1 MILKYS
7 GITASVHTESCVK
20 LLIATRSRQ
29 TPSGGKKKKK
39 KKEKVLNLSPFHA
52 WFIDSVSLEKK
63 IDLTFF
69 LYPNN

>member
-1 MILKYS
+1 MILKCS
-7 GITASVHTESCVK
+7 GITASVHTESCVN

-29 TPSGGKKKKK
+29 TPSGGKGKKK
-39 KKEKVLNLSPFHA
+39 KVLNLSPFHA

>member
-7 GITASVHTESCVK
+7 GITASVNTESCVN

-29 TPSGGKKKKK
+29 TPSGGKKKK